1 MSDRILRWIELGAV
15 VVGMVVVGLGAYYNL
30 DGRVL
35 VLEQRVTSSESNYK
49 GGIEELNRRLDRIE
63 SKLDRVVE
71 TQRR

>member
-1 MSDRILRWIELGAV
+1 MSDRLLRWIELGAV

-35 VLEQRVTSSESNYK
+35 VLEQRVTSGEANYK